1 MTAVPPVDRALV
13 DIAADLVQRAGEI
26 TLEYFRSAELGLELK
41 SDGTPVT
48 AADKAAE
55 RFLRDELAARF
66 PDDSVLG
73 EEEGAAPGT
82 SGRRWI
88 IDPIDGT
95 KAFSHGVPLY
105 STLLALDDEHGP
117 AVGVIGL
124 PALGEIVAAGR
135 GLGCELNGV
144 PCRVSTTPEVTGS
157 YLSTSEFNH
166 WPADMLLA
174 AHGAGVAMRTWGDGF
189 GYALVAT
196 GRIDAMVDP
205 SIHLWDIAPCRVV
218 IPEAGG
224 RFTTL
229 AGTTESDPPDA
240 IATNGV
246 IHDELLGII
255 GRRP

>member
-1 MTAVPPVDRALV
+1 MTDAPPVDRSLV
-13 DIAADLVQRAGEI
+13 DAAVDLVRRAGEI

-41 SDGTPVT
+41 ADGTPVT

-55 RFLRDELAARF
+55 RFLRTELGALF

-124 PALGEIVAAGR
+124 PALGEFVAAGR

-144 PCRVSTTPEVTGS
+144 PCRVSETPSVSGS

-174 AHGAGVAMRTWGDGF
+174 AHRSGVAMRTWGDGF

-229 AGTTESDPPDA
+229 AGTTEADPPDA
-240 IATNGV
+240 VATNGR
-246 IHDELLGII
+246 IHDELLSII
-255 GRRP
+255 GR